1 MKLCKHCQKPKFKHH
16 RETLNCPSSTRSLAA
31 NFDSTTIY
39 DEYESDPVHYAI
51 AQVQLKAD
59 IAEITAGLDEL
70 LAKGDINEQSY
81 KMNLANAT
89 AKLTRIAENS
99 KRPEI
104 TEPNSVLSVSFN
116 DMVYFYDAQWE
127 GNAVLEGE
135 KAVED
140 LYFSDKFKEYHDAG
154 IVPVLEV
161 LDNEST
167 EMIKVIYN
175 AERAEF
181 ISDINRD
188 EHLKEKD
195 TKPDEVSLSDLNIDD
210 FVLPLHDKQWVLNT
224 IRGNSDAD
232 CDDEIEDL
240 ERALKECDGS
250 IILGKPD
257 TANDGTYL
265 MFGMKTNDSFLEN
278 DYCLLDNI
286 LFKEWSVLENT
297 GLIEIGI
304 FESHIDIDESTNKGI
319 TNFMSEVIGRSLFSI
334 GLEDIKSTDDCKEF
348 LKSEYKVIKSKRIKK
363 EKWGKIEYRIFE
375 DDNGEQY
382 TIVTYHD
389 KLISHYPFAYNEDY

>member
-1 MKLCKHCQKPKFKHH
+1 MKLCKHCQKPKFKHQ
-16 RETLNCPSSTRSLAA
+16 RETLNCPSPTRSLAA
-31 NFDSTTIY
+31 NFNSTTVY

-89 AKLTRIAENS
+89 ANLTRIAENS

-104 TEPNSVLSVSFN
+104 TESNSVLYVSFN
-116 DMVYFYDAQWE
+116 DVVYFYDAQWE

-140 LYFSDKFKEYHDAG
+140 LYFSDKFKEYYDAG

-175 AERAEF
+175 AERVEF
-181 ISDINRD
+181 ISDISRD

-195 TKPDEVSLSDLNIDD
+195 TKQEEVSLSDLNNDD

-224 IRGNSDAD
+224 IRKNSDDD
-232 CDDEIEDL
+232 CDVEEL
-240 ERALKECDGS
+240 ECALKSCDGS
-250 IILGKPD
+250 IVLGKPD
-257 TANDGTYL
+257 TENDGTYL
-265 MFGMKTNDSFLEN
+265 MLGMKTNDGFLEN
-278 DYCLLDNI
+278 DYCLLNNI
-286 LFKEWSVLENT
+286 LLKDWSVLENS
-297 GLIEIGI
+297 GLIEIGT
-304 FESHIDIDESTNKGI
+304 FESHIDIDESKNKGI
-319 TNFMSEVIGRSLFSI
+319 TTFMSEVIARSLFSTEA
-334 GLEDIKSTDDCKEF
+334 LDIKSTDDCKAF
-348 LKSEYKVIKSKRIKK
+348 LKSEYNVQKAKRIKK

-382 TIVTYHD
+382 TIVTYCD